1 MEHLKKKKRFS
12 WRDLLYKSL
21 LFVGTVALIV
31 YFLPRDGKFNYQFD
45 INKPWKY
52 GQLIATFDFPIYKED
67 AVVKREQ
74 DSLMAFFQPYYQ
86 LDKNIEKD
94 AIAKLKEN
102 YHTNLKGILPSID
115 YLRYIERTL
124 KEIYQAGIVST
135 ENIQLLHK
143 DSTSSVMVI
152 DDKLANPQ
160 ATENLYTVKK
170 AYEHLLSADSTHFNR
185 EILMQCYLN

>member
-1 MEHLKKKKRFS
+1 
-12 WRDLLYKSL
+12 
-21 LFVGTVALIV
+21 
-31 YFLPRDGKFNYQFD
+31 
-45 INKPWKY
+45 
-52 GQLIATFDFPIYKED
+52 
-67 AVVKREQ
+67 
-74 DSLMAFFQPYYQ
+74 MAFFQPYYQ

-143 DSTSSVMVI
+143 DSTLSVMVI

-170 AYEHLLSADSTHFNR
+170 PMSTCCRQTPLISTGKF
-185 EILMQCYLN
+185 